1 MAPNKTPLKSTEP
14 RMQLVMKAARM
25 LAPATGGVK
34 ETTLESDDE
43 DYMKEDMC
51 QECEVYADDMI
62 DLPTAM

>member
-1 MAPNKTPLKSTEP
+1 MTHSKQTPLKSTEP

-51 QECEVYADDMI
+51 QECNTKVT
-62 DLPTAM
+62 L